1 MVLPSRLALV
11 ADNLVGYLLH
21 TFNGQ
26 LAGDFVDVLL
36 YNEFDD
42 ITVADC
48 LCQDGHRIYP
58 FVLFSQH
65 DAAVGLDGDL
75 GAPLLIHLQCG
86 LGGLSLLI
94 IHKVVQRLA
103 CHHG

>member
-21 TFNGQ
+21 IFNGQ

-42 ITVADC
+42 ITVVDC
-48 LCQDGHRIYP
+48 LCKLRRYG
-58 FVLFSQH
+58 
-65 DAAVGLDGDL
+65 
-75 GAPLLIHLQCG
+75 
-86 LGGLSLLI
+86 
-94 IHKVVQRLA
+94 
-103 CHHG
+103 

>member
-26 LAGDFVDVLL
+26 LAGDFVDILL

-48 LCQDGHRIYP
+48 LCKLRRYG
-58 FVLFSQH
+58 
-65 DAAVGLDGDL
+65 
-75 GAPLLIHLQCG
+75 
-86 LGGLSLLI
+86 
-94 IHKVVQRLA
+94 
-103 CHHG
+103 